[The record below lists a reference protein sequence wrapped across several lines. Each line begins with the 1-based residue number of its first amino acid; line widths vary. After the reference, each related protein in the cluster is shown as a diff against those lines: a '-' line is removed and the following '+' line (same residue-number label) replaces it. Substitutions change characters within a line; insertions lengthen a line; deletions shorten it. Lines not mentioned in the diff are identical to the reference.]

1 MIERRQILAM
11 ILAAPLLLATLS
23 SGPAQAQ
30 SLGDLRKSG
39 AIGERFDGFAEAR
52 ESSARGAADSVNAK
66 RRAEYAKVAASKGI
80 SVDQVGRIFG
90 QKIIGKLP
98 KGAWYL
104 PEGGSWQRK

>member
-1 MIERRQILAM
+1 MIERRHILAM
-11 ILAAPLLLATLS
+11 ILAAPLLFTILS
-23 SGPAQAQ
+23 GGPAQAQ
-30 SLGDLRKSG
+30 SLSDLRASG
-39 AIGERFDGFAEAR
+39 AIGERFDGIAEAR
-52 ESSARGAADSVNAK
+52 KSSARSAADSVNAK

-90 QKIIGKLP
+90 KKIIGKLP